1 MRSIFKGCGKIVHIT
16 PKNIIPPIYCVPYR
30 GETVITIVMFERH
43 LKIPKPAEVLN

>member
-16 PKNIIPPIYCVPYR
+16 PKNVIPPIYFVQYC
-30 GETVITIVMFERH
+30 GKTVITIVMFERH